1 MSDSWGN
8 PTPPNPTGFF
18 PWGELLIGVIMV
30 EGENG
35 GIAPLGSRPCAVS
48 IIDAGFFYHVR
59 KKFISDTKWK
69 PEHLERFADLIVP
82 KYHWRFRT
90 YFVDGYPANNPR
102 NPSGSTQKRREKDEY
117 FRGIER
123 LERFSAIR
131 GECRYTLKKGF
142 GEFSTFPK
150 GADTD
155 PFKDHLIKIRAIE
168 QKQVDV
174 LLASEISRIAYSGES
189 KHITLITG
197 DQDFIPVVKIAK
209 NAGVIIRLLYY
220 RSGGSFTSTLLMD
233 AADERKDMNEIFE
246 KIKTEFSL

>member
-1 MSDSWGN
+1 MSDVGN
-8 PTPPNPTGFF
+8 T
-18 PWGELLIGVIMV
+18 
-30 EGENG
+30 
-35 GIAPLGSRPCAVS
+35 GIAPLGTRPCAVS
-48 IIDAGFFYHVR
+48 IIDAGFFYHIR
-59 KKFISDTKWK
+59 NRFIGDKDWK

-90 YFVDGYPANNPR
+90 YYVDGYPPHNPH
-102 NPSGSTQKRREKDEY
+102 NTVASNKKRREKDEY
-117 FRGIER
+117 FRDIER

-131 GECRYTLKKGF
+131 GESRYTLKKGF

-150 GADTD
+150 GVDTE
-155 PFKDHLIKIRAIE
+155 PFKNHLIKVRAVE

-220 RSGGSFTSTLLMD
+220 RSGESFTSTILMD
-233 AADERKDMNEIFE
+233 AADERKEMNEFFE
-246 KIKTEFSL
+246 TIKTEFAIGNTHP